1 MRSAIFGAALLLA
14 WGATAA
20 QAQVVVD
27 QASTAGESYA
37 RGMSGIISAQG
48 QKNLSN
54 SQAAINMTSARSSQI
69 DNQLK
74 SVNAY
79 WEEKGIYQE
88 HLQQQLSE
96 IDRKRTEYLEH
107 HGLQSLTPQEFDRT
121 TGQIN
126 WPKIMDQKSYDQYRD
141 KLNEL
146 FHKRSNVG
154 ALSGDEYVEAT
165 TALSE
170 WRTAILKQKDEYPA
184 PILSQMLRFQLK
196 VKRELDDNL
205 S

>member
-79 WEEKGIYQE
+79 WEEKGIYAQ
-88 HLQQQLSE
+88 HQQQQLAE